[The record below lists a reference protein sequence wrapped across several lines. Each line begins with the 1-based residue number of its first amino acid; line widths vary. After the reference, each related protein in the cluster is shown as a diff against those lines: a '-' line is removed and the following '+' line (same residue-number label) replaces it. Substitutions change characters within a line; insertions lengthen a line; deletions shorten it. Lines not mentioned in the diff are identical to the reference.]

1 MTLVEGLWILNRD
14 RENEWITMWIIFL
27 HTYADFFINPT
38 DDVFVDAFRINE
50 FARILGSKYNTERDL
65 IIKGNFMF
73 NILHG
78 GSGYV
83 FTWEMSREIV
93 NLSDRWLQESMRP
106 DDVEMKKF

>member
-1 MTLVEGLWILNRD
+1 
-14 RENEWITMWIIFL
+14 
-27 HTYADFFINPT
+27 
-38 DDVFVDAFRINE
+38 
-50 FARILGSKYNTERDL
+50 
-65 IIKGNFMF
+65 MF